1 MSEELDSFQIEGEK
15 NLPNANAVLVL
26 GIFSLVTCFIY
37 GILGLILGIIALV
50 LHKKDKALYLS
61 NPSIYEQSFKNSK
74 AGNICALIGVILSA
88 IYVLFIIAGIAIVLV
103 AGS

>member
-74 AGNICALIGVILSA
+74 AGNTCALIGVILSA